1 MSPKDEIA
9 KLREEI
15 AEHDHLYYV
24 DGKPTISDQ
33 EYDKLFSRLKKLEEA
48 HPDLITPDSPTQRV
62 GEKPLEG
69 FAHVTHA
76 VPMMSIDNTYNEA
89 ELREFDG
96 RVVKGL
102 DGQKHEYLIEP
113 KIDGVSASLRYED
126 GRLVLGATRGDGR
139 TGDDVTRNIRTIRA
153 IPLQLR
159 GKKHPRV
166 IEARGEIYW
175 PLKAFEK
182 FNAKRTEA
190 GEEPFANAR
199 NGTAGTLKMLDS
211 RIVAGRGLSFIS
223 HGVGEMVGVDAETCE
238 ELYKLF
244 LQWGIPVSTHRK
256 VLPDI
261 DAVIR
266 FVEDWESHRH
276 KLDFQTDGL
285 VIKINRFDQRDML
298 GATSRFP
305 RWCIAYKYAAEQ
317 KETKVIRIDFSVGKL
332 GTLTPGA
339 LLEPVQLSGT
349 TVKLVSLHNLDQV
362 RRLDI
367 REGDTVLVE
376 KAGEIIPQVLR
387 VIKEKRPSGTKE
399 VRRPTK
405 CPACGGEVE
414 QDEGGVYLRCI
425 NPSCPAQLR
434 ERLIY
439 FCARDQMDIEGV
451 GDVLA
456 AQFVESGLVHSF
468 ADLYTLNDR
477 MDDFLALERMGKK
490 SAENILAGVE
500 ASKKQPL
507 ARVFAALNI
516 RHVGTA
522 TAELIAEHFGDM
534 EKIAEASE
542 EELQEVE
549 GIGPEVAK
557 SIRRFFASAAGSKTW
572 RSLHDAGVNM
582 KQPKAKR
589 SEHQSLAGKSL
600 VVTGTLEKFS
610 RTEIEKL
617 IKEHGGKVAGSVSKK
632 TDYLVVGED
641 AGSKLEKAKSLG
653 VKTLTEQEFEKLIG
667 R

>member
-96 RVVKGL
+96 RAVKGL

-190 GEEPFANAR
+190 GEVPFANAR

-244 LQWGIPVSTHRK
+244 LQWGIPV
-256 VLPDI
+256 
-261 DAVIR
+261 
-266 FVEDWESHRH
+266 
-276 KLDFQTDGL
+276 
-285 VIKINRFDQRDML
+285 
-298 GATSRFP
+298 
-305 RWCIAYKYAAEQ
+305 
-317 KETKVIRIDFSVGKL
+317 
-332 GTLTPGA
+332 
-339 LLEPVQLSGT
+339 
-349 TVKLVSLHNLDQV
+349 
-362 RRLDI
+362 
-367 REGDTVLVE
+367 
-376 KAGEIIPQVLR
+376 
-387 VIKEKRPSGTKE
+387 
-399 VRRPTK
+399 
-405 CPACGGEVE
+405 
-414 QDEGGVYLRCI
+414 
-425 NPSCPAQLR
+425 
-434 ERLIY
+434 
-439 FCARDQMDIEGV
+439 
-451 GDVLA
+451 
-456 AQFVESGLVHSF
+456 
-468 ADLYTLNDR
+468 
-477 MDDFLALERMGKK
+477 
-490 SAENILAGVE
+490 
-500 ASKKQPL
+500 
-507 ARVFAALNI
+507 
-516 RHVGTA
+516 
-522 TAELIAEHFGDM
+522 
-534 EKIAEASE
+534 
-542 EELQEVE
+542 
-549 GIGPEVAK
+549 
-557 SIRRFFASAAGSKTW
+557 
-572 RSLHDAGVNM
+572 
-582 KQPKAKR
+582 
-589 SEHQSLAGKSL
+589 
-600 VVTGTLEKFS
+600 
-610 RTEIEKL
+610 
-617 IKEHGGKVAGSVSKK
+617 
-632 TDYLVVGED
+632 
-641 AGSKLEKAKSLG
+641 
-653 VKTLTEQEFEKLIG
+653 
-667 R
+667 